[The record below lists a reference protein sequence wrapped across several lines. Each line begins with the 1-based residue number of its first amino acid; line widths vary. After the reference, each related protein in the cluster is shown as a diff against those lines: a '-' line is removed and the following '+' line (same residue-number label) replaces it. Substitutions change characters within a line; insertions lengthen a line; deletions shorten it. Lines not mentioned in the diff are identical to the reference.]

1 MPIYV
6 YGCPRCDVLLEELRP
21 AELADFP
28 PVECPA
34 CHGLCVREMAT
45 FNIGGRAV
53 EQPAPV
59 TAGVADSRAFDREPV
74 RFELGDDA
82 DPGLDRSLQ
91 HAHGPTCPCCFGRT
105 AV

>member
-6 YGCPRCDVLLEELRP
+6 YGCPHCDVLLEELRSVD
-21 AELADFP
+21 LADFP

-53 EQPAPV
+53 EQPAHV
-59 TAGVADSRAFDREPV
+59 GAGIGVDLNAAGGRDQA
-74 RFELGDDA
+74 RFEVGDAA
-82 DPGLDRSLQ
+82 DPGLDRSLP
-91 HAHGPTCPCCFGRT
+91 HGPTCPCCFGRT

>member
-6 YGCPRCDVLLEELRP
+6 YGCPTCDVLLEELRP
-21 AELADFP
+21 VELADFP

-53 EQPAPV
+53 ERPTLVGANS
-59 TAGVADSRAFDREPV
+59 AGDASFEREPA
-74 RFELGDDA
+74 RFEVGDDA
-82 DPGLDRSLQ
+82 DPGFDRSLQ
-91 HAHGPTCPCCFGRT
+91 HAHGPNCPCCFGRT
-105 AV
+105 AI